1 MNGSGQSD
9 RPNKVIVD
17 SLTLRFTGENGDG
30 ADLHEL
36 RAAHVADVLLGL
48 VGLTSDFDKAGV
60 FHDEGPADSEVLVR
74 PAQDGS
80 FLIEVVRVA
89 TENWDVVANAVTNAV
104 TDNWENA
111 QATASALGAP
121 TIAAVV
127 WWATKSLRADVKDFS
142 YLDNGRVK
150 INWQDDTVDEVPL
163 AAWKELQKRGRR
175 RKSQLRQI
183 MAPLA
188 DSRVTKVDVSA
199 PVDTQQPELPIT
211 KDAAPRV
218 FALDRAD
225 YAAARPEDEIKE
237 TSEIFEVEAQM
248 SAIDF
253 DNPARWRVKTS
264 DETRTVTVED
274 QKFLGHVAQGLAISQ
289 QDIFWLKI
297 RSDATTKNGSTR
309 TKWTVVS
316 VERHRRAAG
325 DNESQEHSP
334 PSA

>member
-1 MNGSGQSD
+1 M
-9 RPNKVIVD
+9 
-17 SLTLRFTGENGDG
+17 
-30 ADLHEL
+30 
-36 RAAHVADVLLGL
+36 
-48 VGLTSDFDKAGV
+48 
-60 FHDEGPADSEVLVR
+60 R

-218 FALDRAD
+218 FALIVPITPPPGQRTRSRRHPRSSRL
-225 YAAARPEDEIKE
+225 RPRCRLS
-237 TSEIFEVEAQM
+237 TSI
-248 SAIDF
+248 I
-253 DNPARWRVKTS
+253 
-264 DETRTVTVED
+264 
-274 QKFLGHVAQGLAISQ
+274 
-289 QDIFWLKI
+289 
-297 RSDATTKNGSTR
+297 
-309 TKWTVVS
+309 
-316 VERHRRAAG
+316 
-325 DNESQEHSP
+325 P
-334 PSA
+334 PDGG